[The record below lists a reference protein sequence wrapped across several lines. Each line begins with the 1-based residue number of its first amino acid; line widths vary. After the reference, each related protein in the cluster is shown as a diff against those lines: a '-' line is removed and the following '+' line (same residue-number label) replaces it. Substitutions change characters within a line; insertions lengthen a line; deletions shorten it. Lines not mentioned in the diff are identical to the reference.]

1 MNRHMTD
8 NQFCLIGKGWEVRE
22 YWKQAA
28 RENPGMTMEQFLQ
41 RKRKGLIHRIKSNLS
56 PVK

>member
-22 YWKQAA
+22 YWKHAA
-28 RENPGMTMEQFLQ
+28 RENPRMTMEQFLQ
-41 RKRKGLIHRIKSNLS
+41 RKRKGLIRRIKSNLS

>member
-41 RKRKGLIHRIKSNLS
+41 RKRKGLIRRIKSNLS
-56 PVK
+56 P